1 MTDDT
6 DQNQEQTVTTDARD
20 RLIRGAAVG
29 SSVVLILFLVIAG
42 TVYYT
47 TDYEF
52 ASVSEPG
59 AAPPVPT
66 EPPSDTQPPSGLDGQ
81 AIAQSTGCVA
91 CHSTDGSVLVGPSWQ
106 GLIGSERTFEDGSSL
121 VADAGYVRDSIV
133 NPNAQVVEGFQPI
146 MPQTYEDLLSDAEI
160 DALVEYI
167 SSL

>member
-1 MTDDT
+1 MTDDN
-6 DQNQEQTVTTDARD
+6 DRPRQQTGTADARD

-42 TVYYT
+42 AVYYT

-59 AAPPVPT
+59 AAPPLPT
-66 EPPSDTQPPSGLDGQ
+66 EPPSDTRPPSGLDGQ
-81 AIAQSTGCVA
+81 AIAQRTGCVA

-106 GLIGSERTFEDGSSL
+106 GLIGSERTFDDGSSL
-121 VADAGYVRDSIV
+121 VVDAEYLRESIV
-133 NPNAQVVEGFQPI
+133 NPAARVVEGFQAI
-146 MPQTYEDLLSDAEI
+146 MPQTYEDILSDAEI
-160 DALVEYI
+160 DAVVEYI